1 MVGGEIFSSY
11 NITKQM
17 REQEFSLQNASYV
30 FKLKFAL
37 NDTQLLKDYLQK
49 VHVVKITASNL
60 ILLSKNSIG
69 AFSCKRWEFSFEFDF
84 KSLDKVKQK
93 FSRNYRECK
102 SDNFDSDDESKETGA
117 DSIIF
122 QEFFIYNAISFTI
135 NFSMTIFILSVVIEI
150 FKYRSLKA
158 EKRSKYRWLLRN
170 KKNFD
175 GAVRQI

>member
-1 MVGGEIFSSY
+1 MFVSY

-17 REQEFSLQNASYV
+17 KQQDFSLRNASYV
-30 FKLKFAL
+30 LKLKFAL
-37 NDTQLLKDYLQK
+37 NDTELLKDYLQK
-49 VHVVKITASNL
+49 VHVVRITASNL

-69 AFSCKRWEFSFEFDF
+69 SFSCKRWEFNFEFDF
-84 KSLDKVKQK
+84 KSLDKVSQR

-102 SDNFDSDDESKETGA
+102 SDNFDSDDDTNETGA

-122 QEFFIYNAISFTI
+122 QEFFIYNAVCFTI

-175 GAVRQI
+175 GSVRPVC